1 MINIV
6 SSRVHLKPYEKKAET
21 FILNSAAP
29 VLRTDLILVSPLII
43 GTVRIFPSKTE
54 LLYDEKLNTYKCTV
68 VVANTSNKETNM
80 LVIGSFEILN
90 GQKTI
95 RIHPSNY
102 SILKETLKEN
112 SLGREILPS
121 IDSQKTDVPIFS
133 ISRSEMKTPK
143 SMNINDIDSE
153 ALFSKNP
160 SYMGEA
166 EINDK
171 SFEPCG
177 IEVPTKCRE
186 GYSIG
191 KFSPCS

>member
-1 MINIV
+1 MLAPEY
-6 SSRVHLKPYEKKAET
+6 VHLKPYEKKAET

-112 SLGREILPS
+112 SLGRESLPS
-121 IDSQKTDVPIFS
+121 IDSQKTNVPIFS
-133 ISRSEMKTPK
+133 IS
-143 SMNINDIDSE
+143 
-153 ALFSKNP
+153 
-160 SYMGEA
+160 
-166 EINDK
+166 
-171 SFEPCG
+171 
-177 IEVPTKCRE
+177 TKQVRNE
-186 GYSIG
+186 NT
-191 KFSPCS
+191 